1 MKQMV
6 LPTINAN
13 IFLSK
18 ICHFAQLTNAFV
30 IHVSETKFDGYVL
43 NNDIVIEGC
52 NLIRLDCSRKVSGV
66 TWS

>member
-6 LPTINAN
+6 LPTLNAN

-18 ICHFAQLTNAFV
+18 ICHLAQLTNASV

-52 NLIRLDCSRKVSGV
+52 RLF
-66 TWS
+66 